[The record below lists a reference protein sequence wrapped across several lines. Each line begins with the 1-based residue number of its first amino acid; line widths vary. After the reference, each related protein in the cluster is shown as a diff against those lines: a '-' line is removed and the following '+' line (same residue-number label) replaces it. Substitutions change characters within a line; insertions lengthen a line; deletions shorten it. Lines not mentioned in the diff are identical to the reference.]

1 MKIIL
6 IFVSLKHGKNSEN
19 LPEQPSGKPY
29 Q

>member
-6 IFVSLKHGKNSEN
+6 IFVPLKHGKNSKN

>member
-6 IFVSLKHGKNSEN
+6 IFVSLKYGKNIKN
-19 LPEQPSGKPY
+19 LSEQPSGKPY